1 MKVLN
6 IVPKDIGYFKKL
18 GAKGIRLDVGF
29 TGREEAQMTRNE
41 EDLTIEINMS
51 NDDHYLERIFDY
63 QPNRT
68 QLVGCHNFFPQA
80 YTGLST
86 DFFLACS
93 ERFREKGLRTAAFV
107 TSQKGKIG
115 PWPLNEGLCTLE
127 DHRHLS
133 IEDQVAHLKLLDAVD
148 DIIIGNAY
156 ASEEELKK
164 ASEAFKRQETVLEI
178 IPRDNLLPIEKSIL
192 FENQHSYRGDRSD
205 YMVRSSMTRYYYYED
220 SVPANNNGEP
230 IIFGDVLLLNEQ
242 YAQYKGEIQLALR
255 NRPGDTR
262 INHLGKLTE
271 GSKVLLKAL
280 KPYTDFRV
288 KVQGI

>member
-1 MKVLN
+1 MLVAQALAMKLYHEGHYNGLIGPAPN
-6 IVPKDIGYFKKL
+6 IACVYPKSEKPEDYLAAEYMSAFRNWLFLDAAVYGKYNHLAWRLLKALSATPDIEEGDMELMRDNTADFIAFNYYKKL

-107 TSQKGKIG
+107 TSQEGNIG
-115 PWPLNEGLCTLE
+115 PWPLHE
-127 DHRHLS
+127 D
-133 IEDQVAHLKLLDAVD
+133 
-148 DIIIGNAY
+148 Y
-156 ASEEELKK
+156 
-164 ASEAFKRQETVLEI
+164 
-178 IPRDNLLPIEKSIL
+178 
-192 FENQHSYRGDRSD
+192 
-205 YMVRSSMTRYYYYED
+205 VR
-220 SVPANNNGEP
+220 
-230 IIFGDVLLLNEQ
+230 
-242 YAQYKGEIQLALR
+242 
-255 NRPGDTR
+255 
-262 INHLGKLTE
+262 
-271 GSKVLLKAL
+271 
-280 KPYTDFRV
+280 
-288 KVQGI
+288 